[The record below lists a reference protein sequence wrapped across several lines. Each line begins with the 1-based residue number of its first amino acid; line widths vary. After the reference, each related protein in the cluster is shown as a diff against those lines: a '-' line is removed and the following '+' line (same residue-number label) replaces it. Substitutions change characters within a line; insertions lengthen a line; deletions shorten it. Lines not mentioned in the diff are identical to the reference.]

1 MLESHPNC
9 VIHSLKVRAVWLTQ
23 EPKRLSRLSGVSY
36 LVKGIVRV
44 VSQSLAILY
53 IACLVVPLPDLMII
67 QNPPAIPTL
76 ALFQLTSFVRRVPL
90 IIDWHNFGFSIMALD
105 KPKSSMVVKLAML
118 YEIYLGSWASA
129 HLTVTKA
136 MGALLKQEWGVRG
149 MVVTLYDRPP
159 KHFKVLTAAE
169 RLYFLSHLDFKG
181 REVEKTR
188 SLPTSGTLFTSYD
201 LSLKTSRLKTARH
214 ALLISSTSWTAD
226 EDFSILLDALELY
239 DERAE
244 TRYDGIKKRKK
255 HLPPICMVITGKGP
269 LKDHYM
275 AAARKKKLPYSSL
288 YTAWMSMQDYPR
300 LVGCADLGISLH
312 TSSSGLD
319 LPMKIVD
326 LFGAGTLLALIAGV
340 PCCALQFASIAELV
354 KDGVNGRIF
363 RDAHELADQLSE
375 LLEDLDGEASPLVSL
390 RTGVQDWRD
399 AGGWEE
405 NWDRNM
411 IPLIRNL

>member
-9 VIHSLKVRAVWLTQ
+9 VIHSLK

-136 MGALLKQEWGVRG
+136 MGALLKQEWGVKG
-149 MVVTLYDRPP
+149 MV
-159 KHFKVLTAAE
+159 
-169 RLYFLSHLDFKG
+169 FLSHLDFKG

-188 SLPTSGTLFTSYD
+188 SQPTSGTLFTSYD

-255 HLPPICMVITGKGP
+255 HLPPVCMVITGKGP